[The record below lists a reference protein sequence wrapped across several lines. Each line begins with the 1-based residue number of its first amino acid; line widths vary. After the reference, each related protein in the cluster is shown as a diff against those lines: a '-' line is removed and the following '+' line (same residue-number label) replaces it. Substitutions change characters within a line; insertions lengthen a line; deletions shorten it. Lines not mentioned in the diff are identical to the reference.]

1 MFQKGGE
8 GFDPPQFG
16 PTRISPILRR
26 LARLAPFC
34 GVLRRFAPFCAVLR
48 RFAPFCAVLRR
59 PQNGTDS
66 DASSLALSCA
76 VLRRLARP
84 QNGTDSDASSL
95 ALSCA
100 VLRRLAPFCAVSR
113 RFAPFCTVLCR
124 FAPFCAILRRFAPSC
139 AVSRLLAIV
148 GPNIWGAQN
157 PRPLFSRSLPKLGGK
172 GPLSPLKIFFLVCS
186 SKNNCPL

>member
-34 GVLRRFAPFCAVLR
+34 GVLRRFAPSCAVLR
-48 RFAPFCAVLRR
+48 RFAPFCAVLR
-59 PQNGTDS
+59 
-66 DASSLALSCA
+66 
-76 VLRRLARP
+76 RP